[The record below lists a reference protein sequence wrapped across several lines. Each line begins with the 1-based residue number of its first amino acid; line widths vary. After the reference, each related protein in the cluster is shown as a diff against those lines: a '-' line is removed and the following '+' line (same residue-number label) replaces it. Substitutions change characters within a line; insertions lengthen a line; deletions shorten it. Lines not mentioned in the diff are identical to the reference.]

1 MFNSEKSHI
10 YFNEG
15 RIPSKNGAVVILKTQ
30 VREQKVEIKKF
41 LAGMF
46 MAFSLVLMSFQTAW
60 VYNAKAEGNPVT
72 SPITSEESASPS
84 ATPSVT
90 PSGTPITYPEGS
102 PSASP
107 SATPSST
114 PITAPEA
121 PTPSSTPITAPEQP
135 SAPPS
140 PTPSATPITYPESS
154 PSASPSASV
163 SPQLVVTYPNGGEVF
178 VNAQIV
184 NIIWNTVG
192 LSNYSIYLVD
202 ILYPQYPAW
211 IATIYDY
218 VQETV
223 TQKSYSWT
231 IANLPGEYK
240 IRIASYG
247 LLGGASISDDSDNSF
262 TILEATPSASPSES
276 PSASPSAEP
285 SVSPSP
291 SPSAEPST
299 EPSPSASPSAEPSES
314 PSPSPSASP
323 SEEPSASPSPS
334 ASATP
339 SEEPSASPS
348 PSIEPEPS
356 ASASASASPS
366 TPPSGNNPTNGGG
379 TPSNGGGGGSSSG
392 GSVGAPSCNNEA
404 PKSAPII
411 VSAVTTGPNE
421 VTLTWDKAKDPV
433 THYVIAY
440 GLEKGKPLY
449 GNPNVGNVSSYT
461 VKGLSGGVTYYFK
474 VRAGNDCMPG
484 AYSEEIAVKVGGKF
498 IKGPAQNFQ
507 PGVLGKSTKNNQ
519 IESPAPSVA
528 SSFAPK
534 INLSNGG
541 LLGKIFNFF
550 KGFFKP

>member
-1 MFNSEKSHI
+1 MFNSDKSHI
-10 YFNEG
+10 YFNED
-15 RIPSKNGAVVILKTQ
+15 RVPSKNGAVVIFKTQ
-30 VREQKVEIKKF
+30 VQEQKVEIKKF

-46 MAFSLVLMSFQTAW
+46 MTLSLVLMSFQTAW

-90 PSGTPITYPEGS
+90 PSGTPVTYPEGS

-121 PTPSSTPITAPEQP
+121 PTPPPSPTAPTTPITAPEQP
-135 SAPPS
+135 TS
-140 PTPSATPITYPESS
+140 PSATPSAIPVTYPESS
-154 PSASPSASV
+154 PSALPSASV

-178 VNAQIV
+178 FNAQIV

-218 VQETV
+218 AQETL

-247 LLGGASISDDSDNSF
+247 LLGGASISDYSDNSF

-285 SVSPSP
+285 SVSPSS

-323 SEEPSASPSPS
+323 SES
-334 ASATP
+334 
-339 SEEPSASPS
+339 PSASPS

-356 ASASASASPS
+356 ATASASASPS

-379 TPSNGGGGGSSSG
+379 TPSNGGSGGGSSSG

-404 PKSAPII
+404 PKSAPVIF
-411 VSAVTTGPNE
+411 SAVTTGQNE

-449 GNPNVGNVSSYT
+449 GNPNIGNVSSYV

-507 PGVLGKSTKNNQ
+507 PGVLGKSIKNNQ
-519 IESPAPSVA
+519 IASPAPSVA

-534 INLSNGG
+534 INLLNGG